1 LDEKDDGFLDHIDR
15 QILHF
20 LRQDG
25 RMPYTSI
32 AEALNLAE
40 STVRKRVN
48 RLLDEGILKI
58 VGVINPLRVG
68 RFALAIVGVNITG
81 ANLNQVLIELG
92 KLPEVRYV
100 AVCTGTYDLV
110 LEVAVPDTESL
121 FVFLTETL
129 RSIPG
134 VTGSDTSLVMKVCKE
149 RYEWE
154 AAAQKELPC
163 GKNRQPAYDE
173 IGDEVADGDGD
184 EDRDGGRNRDGGRIK
199 VGQKVDIRRNKK
211 EEAT

>member
-1 LDEKDDGFLDHIDR
+1 LEEKDDGFLDQIDR
-15 QILHF
+15 QILQF

-25 RMPYTSI
+25 RMPYTNI

-48 RLLDEGILKI
+48 RLLEEGILKI

-68 RFALAIVGVNITG
+68 RFALAIVGINITG
-81 ANLNQVLIELG
+81 ANLSQVLAELN
-92 KLPEVRYV
+92 KLPEVRYI
-100 AVCTGTYDLV
+100 AVCAGTYDLI

-154 AAAQKELPC
+154 AAANNDQSAVE
-163 GKNRQPAYDE
+163 
-173 IGDEVADGDGD
+173 
-184 EDRDGGRNRDGGRIK
+184 
-199 VGQKVDIRRNKK
+199 
-211 EEAT
+211 